1 MNLSKKV
8 IQHSKNK
15 LNDKLTKQKS
25 IIQLP
30 HPMALLF
37 ELSKTCTSIG
47 KLKYTD
53 EFLIFITK
61 IFLIVSF
68 VGIGPW

>member
-1 MNLSKKV
+1 MINLWNKND
-8 IQHSKNK
+8 HSF
-15 LNDKLTKQKS
+15 LFQP
-25 IIQLP
+25 I
-30 HPMALLF
+30 ALLLV
-37 ELSKTCTSIG
+37 LSNTCTSIG

-61 IFLIVSF
+61 IFLIVSL